1 MVYQQARKPSIYSF
15 KNMEVAPSNS
25 LFFDKRSDGWVGQS
39 WKEVALKLT
48 IWPNFSISIGIKADD
63 KVMISSENRSEW
75 AIANIA
81 IMSIGAVAVPA
92 YTTLTQSDYEFLIQH
107 SETRCIFTS
116 SGKLAETLRLAA
128 EKVGNVEYNLF

>member
-1 MVYQQARKPSIYSF
+1 MVYQQARNLPFTLF

-25 LFFDKRSDGWVGQS
+25 LFFDKRTDGWVGQS
-39 WKEVALKLT
+39 WEEVAHKTHDLAKFL
-48 IWPNFSISIGIKADD
+48 ISIGIKSDD

-116 SGKLAETLRLAA
+116 SGKLAER
-128 EKVGNVEYNLF
+128 